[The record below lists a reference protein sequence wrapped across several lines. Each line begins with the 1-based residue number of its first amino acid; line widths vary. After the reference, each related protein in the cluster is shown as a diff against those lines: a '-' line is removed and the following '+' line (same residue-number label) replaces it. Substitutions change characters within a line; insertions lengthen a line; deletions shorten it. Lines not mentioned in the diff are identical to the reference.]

1 MLSRSLTLYDLQ
13 KQLKAL
19 PRTLYETYDQ
29 ILLRID
35 EAHLEKS
42 RRVLEFL
49 AFAARPV
56 TFAEAAEVLAFDLD
70 REPFYNVDRKLRNS
84 EDLMLLCS
92 TLVTR
97 SPSPAAVYDQA
108 KDRRGR
114 HHYRYSDKKVL
125 STHYN
130 KYNTY
135 NLVNIVYKDSWI
147 IRLAHLSVKDYLLSD
162 RIKSTRL
169 SYFSIDTRLSN
180 NLIAQLCLVYFM
192 QEEFSVG
199 HCNWATLQKLLQE
212 WPLFH
217 YAANFWP
224 YHVKA
229 SGPRLD
235 ERTWTL
241 LQHFLD
247 TRKLPKSGNYGAWIA
262 ALVPDA
268 EHARKTHPLYYA
280 ASFGV
285 TSLMKRIIYSE
296 PGLNI
301 DALGGGCFST
311 ALHVA
316 VYRNHPEAVKVLL
329 EAGANPMTTNC
340 FGKSCLYFAIGSH
353 YAEVQGM
360 LLDHGAL
367 LTEKDVHALRKLG
380 IRLNVNPQRT
390 AGIGPDSLPIRTFP
404 R

>member
-70 REPFYNVDRKLRNS
+70 REPFYNADRKLRDS

-97 SPSPAAVYDQA
+97 SPTSAAVYDQV
-108 KDRRGR
+108 KDRWGKQ
-114 HHYRYSDKKVL
+114 HYRYADKNVL

-135 NLVNIVYKDSWI
+135 NLVNVVYKDSWV

-180 NLIAQLCLVYFM
+180 NLIAQLCIVYFM
-192 QEEFSVG
+192 QEAFSVG
-199 HCNWATLQKLLQE
+199 HCNWATLQHLLQE

-229 SGPRLD
+229 SGQRLD

-241 LQHFLD
+241 L
-247 TRKLPKSGNYGAWIA
+247 
-262 ALVPDA
+262 
-268 EHARKTHPLYYA
+268 
-280 ASFGV
+280 
-285 TSLMKRIIYSE
+285 
-296 PGLNI
+296 
-301 DALGGGCFST
+301 
-311 ALHVA
+311 
-316 VYRNHPEAVKVLL
+316 
-329 EAGANPMTTNC
+329 
-340 FGKSCLYFAIGSH
+340 
-353 YAEVQGM
+353 
-360 LLDHGAL
+360 
-367 LTEKDVHALRKLG
+367 
-380 IRLNVNPQRT
+380 
-390 AGIGPDSLPIRTFP
+390 
-404 R
+404 